1 MWSPIDIFAI
11 CFLLNLSPDKDARLS
26 VKETIRNN
34 ENKEMIQS
42 VCLRKD

>member
-1 MWSPIDIFAI
+1 MWSPIDIFAL

-34 ENKEMIQS
+34 ENKEMAQS

>member
-1 MWSPIDIFAI
+1 MWSPIDIFAL

-34 ENKEMIQS
+34 ENKDMIQS

>member
-1 MWSPIDIFAI
+1 MWIQIDIFAL

>member
-1 MWSPIDIFAI
+1 MWIPIDIFAL

>member
-1 MWSPIDIFAI
+1 MWSPIDIFAL

-34 ENKEMIQS
+34 ENKDMIQS
-42 VCLRKD
+42 ICLRKD

>member
-26 VKETIRNN
+26 VKETIINN
-34 ENKEMIQS
+34 QNKEMIQS